1 MLSSLEKKYEI
12 ERATMMTIL
21 VATLGYFVD
30 IFDLLLFNIV
40 RVQSLKDLQVPE
52 EQLLETGIF
61 LLNTQMAGLLVGGL
75 IWGVWGDRMGRVSVL
90 FGSILMYSIANILNG
105 FVWSVEQ
112 YAV

>member
-40 RVQSLKDLQVPE
+40 RVQSLKDLGVSE
-52 EQLLETGIF
+52 ADLLETGIF

-75 IWGVWGDRMGRVSVL
+75 IWGCGATAWG
-90 FGSILMYSIANILNG
+90 GSRFCSAP
-105 FVWSVEQ
+105 S
-112 YAV
+112 